1 MTEKKSNS
9 PNIRINKVYTR
20 SGDKGKTRLI
30 GGIECHKDDARIEA
44 YGTVDELNS
53 HIGLCR
59 EMLINEHNDVFN
71 SLIFFL
77 KSVQNELFD
86 LGIQLASY
94 DNEKSST
101 LPKLKNDSIKKI
113 EIQIDELNCD
123 LPDLSSF
130 VLSGG
135 SQINAQFHI
144 ARNVCRRAER
154 RVITLHKSH
163 TIDSI
168 NLQYLNRLSDAL
180 FVWSRWISMILGDDE
195 SLWEPNL

>member
-1 MTEKKSNS
+1 
-9 PNIRINKVYTR
+9 
-20 SGDKGKTRLI
+20 
-30 GGIECHKDDARIEA
+30 
-44 YGTVDELNS
+44 
-53 HIGLCR
+53 
-59 EMLINEHNDVFN
+59 MLVI
-71 SLIFFL
+71 L
-77 KSVQNELFD
+77 NELFD
-86 LGIQLASY
+86 LGTQLASY

-135 SQINAQFHI
+135 SQINTQFHI

-154 RVITLHKSH
+154 RVVTLHKSH
-163 TIDSI
+163 TVDAI
-168 NLQYLNRLSDAL
+168 NLQYLNRLSDVL

-195 SLWEPNL
+195 SLWEPNS